1 MKWSL
6 KIGRVAGIGL
16 YVHWTFTLLI
26 AFVAWLYYN
35 QGQSWQAAAWGVALV
50 LAVFVCIIL
59 HELGHALTAKRFGIK
74 TRDITLLP
82 IGGMARLE
90 RMPEDPKQ
98 ELLVALGGPVVT
110 LVIAAVL
117 AAVVFIGWGPAGLV
131 DIQAVGGNFLT
142 KLALVNAFLLG
153 FNVLPAFPMDG
164 GRVLRATLHFYMD
177 YVQAT
182 QIAAR
187 AGQMMAIFFG
197 IAAIFWG
204 FNPILLIIAIFVFF
218 GAKGEERLAIT
229 RTLCRNVPVR
239 KAMISNYA
247 TLHPG
252 DTLQRA
258 VDELL
263 AGDQR
268 DFPVADDGQLRGV
281 LTRQALLGALASHG
295 PEVRLGDL
303 DLPTYRTVDEDST
316 LDRELEAMQS
326 GRETVVPVMRE
337 GRFVGLLSLDNIE
350 EWIMVES
357 ARRQPHVRRGEPRR
371 QRQSGGEEGAASPL
385 AAPSTTT
392 ERAT

>member
-197 IAAIFWG
+197 IAAIYWS